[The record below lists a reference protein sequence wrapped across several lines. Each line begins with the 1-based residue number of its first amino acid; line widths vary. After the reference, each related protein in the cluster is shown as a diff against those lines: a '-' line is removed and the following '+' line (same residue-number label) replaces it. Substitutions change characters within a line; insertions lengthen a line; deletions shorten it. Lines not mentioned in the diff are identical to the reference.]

1 VINSFSIQ
9 PLAFSLSLLLPEPDH
24 NLGVGSGTQGTQ
36 AAKILEAYY
45 GHDGQRRR
53 STKTESPSRTA
64 AATVETDK
72 KSLPLAFSL

>member
-1 VINSFSIQ
+1 VINSLSIQ

-53 STKTESPSRTA
+53 STKTDSPSGTPATTA
-64 AATVETDK
+64 DTDK
-72 KSLPLAFSL
+72 RA